1 MTFMRSGTATGWMQY
16 GPGAGAVSSSFG
28 RAAMTGID
36 CANRSAQD
44 KPASTAFLTV
54 PIMRAKTRSYAPR
67 LLRFGL
73 DFVTSNTSLAV
84 WDGDRSDVL
93 PLDPLAGVRIS
104 QS

>member
-1 MTFMRSGTATGWMQY
+1 
-16 GPGAGAVSSSFG
+16 
-28 RAAMTGID
+28 
-36 CANRSAQD
+36 
-44 KPASTAFLTV
+44 
-54 PIMRAKTRSYAPR
+54 MRAKTRSYAPR

-84 WDGDRSDVL
+84 WDGDRSAVL